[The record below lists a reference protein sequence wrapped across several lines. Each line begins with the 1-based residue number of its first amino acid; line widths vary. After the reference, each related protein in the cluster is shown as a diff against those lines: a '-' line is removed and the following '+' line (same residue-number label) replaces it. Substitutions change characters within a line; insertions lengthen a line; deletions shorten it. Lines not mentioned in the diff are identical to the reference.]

1 MPHRSSLIGSLLVC
15 LCVIVATGWNP
26 KGVAVASLHAAPDRT
41 DLRIDGE
48 PGKLV
53 AVAEL
58 TTAEIMNQA
67 VANRDPSLVSPRSQF
82 RARPA
87 SSATKAARSIAS
99 QASSAR
105 DQELVPSLAQTISTP
120 NVDVVTLADTGLVPP
135 DTMGDV
141 GLTQY
146 LVAVNG
152 LVRTFTKA
160 TGAPDGRLNTTLD
173 TFFLTVSNGEQ
184 TTNPRVRYDR
194 RSGRW
199 YVLAITLA
207 IPNRILLAVSS
218 SDEITNS
225 TSWQF
230 FFSVNTRTS
239 VFVSPLGLP
248 CLADFPTLGVDEDAL
263 YVGVN
268 QFCAQP
274 GTAFPLGEGARDSA
288 SGYVI
293 SKASLFD
300 ANPDVAITAFHEL
313 STGTAGPGPYTPQGV
328 DNFDSNT
335 NVGYFIGVDNAALDQ
350 LQLVRIF
357 DPAGS
362 PTRSGSIA
370 IPVEPTE
377 LPVDVPHP
385 SGIKPLG
392 AQDDR
397 LNQAVIRQGHL
408 WTNHQIEVDAAGE
421 AVVGGGRSAVR
432 WYELQSLDTSPGVR
446 QVGTVFDPSSTT
458 PASYFMGSLTV
469 SGQGHVALGATR
481 AGATEFVNAVATGR
495 LASDPLGQMNGPP
508 QAYSANGSFTYNPSE
523 TGTTY
528 SWGGYSYTSVDP
540 TDDMTLWTLQ
550 QYVNANNSY
559 ALRLVR
565 LQAPPPAQILSV
577 SPLVV
582 VQGHS
587 AVQVTV
593 NGSSAGGAG
602 FFDPGPGVPQ
612 RLVAALA
619 GSGITVTGVAVAS
632 PTQLTLTLD
641 TTAASLGAHA
651 LSISN
656 PDGQTTSLASALTV
670 QENQPPVAA
679 GDAYSVRAFGTLN
692 VPTPGVLG
700 NDSDPNNE
708 PISAVLQT
716 GPAHGALTLNP
727 DGSFTYTPAPGF
739 AGVDGFS
746 YVASD
751 GDLSSGAVTVTLTVI
766 PNLPPSGTPDAY
778 GTPFNTVLNVAAPGV
793 LANDGDPDADPMS
806 AVLVSGSAHGSLT
819 LNPNGSFA
827 FTPATGYAG
836 IDSFVYRVSDGAASS
851 APVTVTLTI
860 NQPTDVQPPT
870 GLYAYSVI
878 GNTVTLRWTAPAVGP
893 APTNYVLEGGVN
905 PGEVLASIPTNS
917 ASPIFTVVAPSGSF
931 YVRIHALTGTQR
943 GAASNEIR
951 IHVNVPVPP
960 SAPAGLVG
968 LANGSTLNL
977 AWRNTFAGGPPSSML
992 LDVTGAAVATIPLGF
1007 SDSFEFAGVP
1017 GGTYTLRLR
1026 AANGGGTSP
1035 PSSPIT
1041 LTFPAACSGAPEV
1054 PENILA
1060 YRVGNTAYVLWDPAS
1075 TGPAPT
1081 SFTLT
1086 VTGSFTGSFQTR
1098 SRALSGAVS
1107 SGTYVVNLVAS
1118 NACGNSVPSGPLSI
1132 VVP

>member
-1 MPHRSSLIGSLLVC
+1 
-15 LCVIVATGWNP
+15 
-26 KGVAVASLHAAPDRT
+26 
-41 DLRIDGE
+41 
-48 PGKLV
+48 
-53 AVAEL
+53 
-58 TTAEIMNQA
+58 
-67 VANRDPSLVSPRSQF
+67 
-82 RARPA
+82 
-87 SSATKAARSIAS
+87 
-99 QASSAR
+99 
-105 DQELVPSLAQTISTP
+105 
-120 NVDVVTLADTGLVPP
+120 VDVVTLADTGLVPP

-152 LVRTFTKA
+152 RVRTFTKA
-160 TGAPDGRLNTTLD
+160 TGAPDGVLDTTLD
-173 TFFLTVSNGEQ
+173 TFFSTVRDSKP

-207 IPNRILLAVSS
+207 IPNRLLLAVSS

-225 TSWQF
+225 TSWQLYA
-230 FFSVNTRTS
+230 SVNERKS
-239 VFVSPLGLP
+239 VFVSPQGLD

-268 QFCAQP
+268 QFCAP
-274 GTAFPLGEGARDSA
+274 AGTALPLGEGARDSA

-300 ANPDVAITAFHEL
+300 AIPDVTVKAFHEL
-313 STGTAGPGPYTPQGV
+313 STGTTGPGPYTPQGV

-370 IPVEPTE
+370 IPVEPTQ

-385 SGIKPLG
+385 SGSKPLG

-397 LNQAVIRQGHL
+397 LNQAVIRHGHL
-408 WTNHQIEVDAAGE
+408 WINHQIEVNAAGE
-421 AVVGGGRSAVR
+421 AAVNGGRTAIR
-432 WYELQSLDTSPGVR
+432 WYELQNLDTSPGVR
-446 QVGTVFDPSSTT
+446 QVGTVFDSSSTT

-495 LASDPLGQMNGPP
+495 LASDPLGQMDPP

-540 TDDMTLWTLQ
+540 ADDMTLWTLQ
-550 QYVNANNSY
+550 QYVNANDSY

-577 SPLVV
+577 SPSVV
-582 VQGHS
+582 VQGRS
-587 AVQVTV
+587 GVQVTV
-593 NGSSAGGAG
+593 NGSSTGGAG

-641 TTAASLGAHA
+641 ATAASLGAHA

-679 GDAYSVRAFGTLN
+679 GNAYSVRGYGTLN
-692 VPTPGVLG
+692 VPAPGVLG

-727 DGSFTYTPAPGF
+727 DGSFTYIPVPGF
-739 AGVDGFS
+739 AGADSFS
-746 YVASD
+746 YVSSD
-751 GDLSSGAVTVTLTVI
+751 GLLSSAAAPVNLTVI
-766 PNLPPSGTPDAY
+766 PNLMPTAAPEAY
-778 GTPFNTVLNVAAPGV
+778 STPFNTVLSVAAPGV
-793 LANDGDPDADPMS
+793 LANDGDPDADPIT
-806 AVLVSGSAHGSLT
+806 AVLVSGPAHGSLT

-827 FTPATGYAG
+827 FTPTTGYAG
-836 IDSFVYRVSDGAASS
+836 SDSFVYRVSDGAASS
-851 APVTVTLTI
+851 APATVTLAI
-860 NQPTDVQPPT
+860 DQPTDVQPPT
-870 GLYAYSVI
+870 GLYAYSVV

-893 APTNYVLEGGVN
+893 TPTGYVLEGGVN
-905 PGEVLASIPTNS
+905 PGQVLASIPTNS
-917 ASPIFTVVAPSGSF
+917 ASPIFSVVAPTGSF
-931 YVRIHALTGTQR
+931 FVRIHALTATQR

-951 IHVNVPVPP
+951 IHVNVPVTP

-968 LANGSTLNL
+968 LVNGSTVNL
-977 AWRNTFAGGPPSSML
+977 AWRNTFAGGPPSSLL
-992 LDVTGAAVATIPLGF
+992 LDVTGAAVTTIPLGL
-1007 SDSFEFAGVP
+1007 SDSFGFAGVP

-1035 PSSPIT
+1035 PSSTIT
-1041 LTFPAACSGAPEV
+1041 LTFPAACSGAPQV

-1060 YRVGNTAYVLWDPAS
+1060 YRIGSRAYVLWDPAS
-1075 TGPAPT
+1075 TGPTPT
-1081 SFTLT
+1081 SYTLS
-1086 VTGSFTGSFQTR
+1086 VTGRFTGSFQT
-1098 SRALSGAVS
+1098 SGRALSGAVS

-1118 NACGNSVPSGPLSI
+1118 NACGSSLPSAPLSI